1 MKINRSGFTL
11 VELLVVIAIIGIL
24 IGMLLPAV
32 QSVREAARRT
42 ACSNNMR
49 QIGLALHNFESSNNR
64 LPDGWSANDPSDA
77 LSESGWG
84 WSARILPQLEQANIS
99 DQIQF
104 NLAIDSPMQ
113 NEEITSQ
120 VLEGFLCPSD
130 PLPELLAFDVVE
142 EPVGQG
148 SGNNNGGSNGGQQ
161 LEVGRSNYS
170 GVFGN
175 IVDSPDPLDG
185 NGAFFANSSVRFRD
199 VFDGL
204 SNTMFVGER
213 RNDLGVVSWIGVLSD
228 VSEPFARIVGAT
240 DNTPNNPTGT
250 FQDFRSYHP
259 GGINVAL
266 GDGSITFINNSIDPV
281 TYQALGTLA
290 GGEIVNLN

>member
-1 MKINRSGFTL
+1 MKNSRTGFTL

-49 QIGLALHNFESSNNR
+49 QIGLAIHNFESAVSE
-64 LPDGWSANDPSDA
+64 LPDGWIANDPDDA
-77 LSESGWG
+77 LSDSGWG
-84 WSARILPQLEQANIS
+84 WSAQILPQLEQGNIS

-104 NLAIDSPMQ
+104 EIGIDEPEQESIPSLA
-113 NEEITSQ
+113 
-120 VLEGFLCPSD
+120 LEGFLCPSD
-130 PLPELLAFDVVE
+130 PAPELLTFDVIS
-142 EPVGQG
+142 EPVGEG
-148 SGNNNGGSNGGQQ
+148 SGTTSEGGSLN
-161 LEVGRSNYS
+161 LNEVGRSNYS

-175 IVDSPDPLDG
+175 ISQDADPLDG
-185 NGAFFANSSVRFRD
+185 NGPFFANSSTRFRD
-199 VFDGL
+199 VLDGL

-213 RNDLGVVSWIGVLSD
+213 RNDLGTVSWIGVLSE

-240 DNTPNNPTGT
+240 DNRPNTMPAN

-259 GGINVAL
+259 GGINATI
-266 GDGSITFINNSIDPV
+266 GDGSVRFITDGVQVEIF
-281 TYQALGTLA
+281 QGLGTLS
-290 GGEIVNLN
+290 GGEIVDF